1 MTAPKSRGGPTSP
14 RRAKSRGPERIRSYH
29 KGNVREDLIAHAE
42 KILKDEGLDAVT
54 LRRLAREVGVVPSA
68 VYNHFRDHETLLA
81 SIAADGFRKL
91 RVARTSARDPNDTF
105 EQALR
110 RASRDDVI
118 FACKNPN
125 LFKLMFSFSF
135 PEQHRYPELLEEAGK
150 AFEVGVREWYGD
162 VEFSVETSS
171 KQYPAV
177 LSVWGLMH
185 GITLLLLD
193 RMITL
198 EKYDEKSIGEVVD
211 VTLDVLIDG
220 ARRLFPKTQP
230 PPRRVRR
237 ATAKRKVA
245 TR

>member
-1 MTAPKSRGGPTSP
+1 MNGTKARRGTP
-14 RRAKSRGPERIRSYH
+14 RRRPKPRSRDGARSYH

-42 KILKDEGLDAVT
+42 KILKDEGLEAVT

-68 VYNHFRDHETLLA
+68 VYNHFRDHDTLLA

-91 RVARTSARDPNDTF
+91 RVARTSARDPKDTF

-118 FACKNPN
+118 FACKNAN

-135 PEQHRYPELLEEAGK
+135 PEQHRYPELLDEAGK

-220 ARRLFPKTQP
+220 ARRLFPKSQP
-230 PPRRVRR
+230 SPRGVSRESRR
-237 ATAKRKVA
+237 AKFASR
-245 TR
+245 